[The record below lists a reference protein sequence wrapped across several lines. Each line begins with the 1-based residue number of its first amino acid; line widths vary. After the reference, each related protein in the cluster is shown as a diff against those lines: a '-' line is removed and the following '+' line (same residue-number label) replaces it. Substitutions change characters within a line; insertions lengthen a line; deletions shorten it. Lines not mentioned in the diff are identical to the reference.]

1 MNLNLKLKIFPG
13 TLRAPHPAPPLS
25 MTYDRP
31 YVVLLGILHRSL
43 ILEKRVFF
51 LMSKF
56 AFLKKRGWFSTRVNY
71 QYRQY
76 TRGWTIEKYTFSSIL
91 NFIFKCQ

>member
-1 MNLNLKLKIFPG
+1 MKLNLKLKIFPG

-51 LMSKF
+51 
-56 AFLKKRGWFSTRVNY
+56 
-71 QYRQY
+71 
-76 TRGWTIEKYTFSSIL
+76 
-91 NFIFKCQ
+91 